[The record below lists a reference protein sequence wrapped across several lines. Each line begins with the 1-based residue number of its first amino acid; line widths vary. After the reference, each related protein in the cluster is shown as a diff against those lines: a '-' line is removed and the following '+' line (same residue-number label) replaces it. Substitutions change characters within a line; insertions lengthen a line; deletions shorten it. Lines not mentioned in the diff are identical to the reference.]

1 MGKQTSLTE
10 HVAMSKVG
18 AAVGAAG
25 SAVMATVASSERRW
39 SVVATASATMATALV
54 WLYQELMLEQVQ
66 SWEKGKR
73 EKERKGKIELF
84 LHYFESFCVI
94 FDPFCVIF
102 DIFRLIFIHFRP
114 FSLTPFFQSA
124 RYMYF
129 ATLIFS
135 LFLLIHAVLTLRH
148 YPASLSFSPAI
159 ALAAVAFAVAQILLS
174 APAAAPS
181 DAVVEG
187 QEVPIAR
194 MPSSLMQ
201 VLGVIMASAMLAAAL
216 WLRRDL
222 KAQKRAILGDHVD

>member
-1 MGKQTSLTE
+1 M
-10 HVAMSKVG
+10 
-18 AAVGAAG
+18 
-25 SAVMATVASSERRW
+25 
-39 SVVATASATMATALV
+39 
-54 WLYQELMLEQVQ
+54 
-66 SWEKGKR
+66 
-73 EKERKGKIELF
+73 LF
-84 LHYFESFCVI
+84 LHHFALFCVI
-94 FDPFCVIF
+94 FISFHLF
-102 DIFRLIFIHFRP
+102 LRLFSYHFHP
-114 FSLTPFFQSA
+114 FSTIFTYSSPLQSA

-181 DAVVEG
+181 DSVVEG
-187 QEVPIAR
+187 QEAPIVR